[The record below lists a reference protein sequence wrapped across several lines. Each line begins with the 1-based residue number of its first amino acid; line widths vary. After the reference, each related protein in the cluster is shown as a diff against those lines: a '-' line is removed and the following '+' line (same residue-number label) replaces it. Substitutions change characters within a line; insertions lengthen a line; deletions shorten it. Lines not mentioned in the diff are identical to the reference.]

1 MMGWYWLIS
10 KADVVTMYIPFSD
23 IDSSLALN
31 AHMYICIQSGN
42 DKEFI
47 KCQTFKPTHI
57 LPNYPPKQY
66 LIEEQDE
73 NRNPFNRRTTIDC
86 DRSFCV
92 CYVIIDKK
100 SLSERNVC
108 HELFDAIIEKIK
120 HSDFFKENLDPISLC
135 TLNYF
140 IYPNK

>member
-1 MMGWYWLIS
+1 MMGWYWLID

-23 IDSSLALN
+23 IDSSLALKE
-31 AHMYICIQSGN
+31 HMYICIQNGN

-57 LPNYPPKQY
+57 LANNPPKQY
-66 LIEEQDE
+66 LVEEQNI

-86 DRSFCV
+86 DKSFCV
-92 CYVIIDKK
+92 CCVIIDRKLLEK
-100 SLSERNVC
+100 RNICDV
-108 HELFDAIIEKIK
+108 LFNAIIEKIG
-120 HSDFFKENLDPISLC
+120 HSDFYKENLDPISLS

-140 IYPNK
+140 IIPNK